1 MHRRFI
7 AVNICLALLLVNTI
21 PFVTKVSAATTRLY
35 IDPNSIIDELMVPG
49 TSFNLTIKV
58 TDVVNLFAYEYKIY
72 YNRTILNCTKVVRPA
87 GHFLEPQIDPGNQ
100 FIPKWETKN
109 DFNATHGRIWLAF
122 TLLSP
127 ETARSGSG
135 ILTIIT
141 FRVQGLGAT
150 PIPMTDTKLAD
161 DDGNSIT
168 HEAEGSFFRNT
179 PPPPPPPP
187 AFIYV
192 DPADITDP
200 ALTPCNNFTVDVK
213 ILNATNVYAFMFKLT
228 FDPTIVEGMSISE
241 GAFLSSAGTT
251 TVLQSQIDN
260 IAGFAL
266 FELTLTGTSGASGE
280 GILATILFHVIGLGA
295 TDLTL
300 SETSLVD
307 PDSNPLAH
315 STANGHFANVI
326 YAKLFVDPPE
336 IINSTIVPGDLFY
349 LYINVENVQNLF
361 GYEFHL
367 GYNTAVLTCI
377 GVIIHTVQN
386 ETRFMTKFSVDDWI
400 GDVFVNVTYL
410 PGANPISTN
419 SPLTLVTLLFKVD
432 AMGISELPLHDT
444 KLINS
449 SGDPIPHETG
459 DGYFQ
464 SVIRDVAI
472 LSITP
477 SKTTIYEGRTINV
490 TITVENQ
497 GDYFNET
504 FDVTLYYE
512 TTPISTQ
519 TVHDLPAGQTAELLF
534 TWATTGLPPCGNYTL
549 NGEAETV
556 PYEMDLADNTYTNGK
571 IKIKLMGDVN
581 GDCIVDLYDLTAVA
595 LAFSSSPGDPNWN
608 PETDLKEDGI
618 IDIFDIVTIVFNYG
632 RTC

>member
-7 AVNICLALLLVNTI
+7 AVSICLALLLVNTI

-35 IDPNSIIDELMVPG
+35 IDPDSIIDESMVPG

-58 TDVVNLFAYEYKIY
+58 SDVVNLYAYEYKIY
-72 YNRTILNCTKVVRPA
+72 YDRTILNCTKAARPA

-100 FIPKWETKN
+100 FIPKWEIKN
-109 DFNATHGRIWLAF
+109 DFNATHGRIWLSF
-122 TLLSP
+122 TLLAP
-127 ETARSGSG
+127 EAARTGSG
-135 ILTIIT
+135 IITIVT

-150 PIPMTDTKLAD
+150 PLSMRDTKLAD
-161 DDGNSIT
+161 NGGIGIT
-168 HEAEGSFFRNT
+168 HGSGDSFFRNT
-179 PPPPPPPP
+179 APSLP
-187 AFIYV
+187 AYIYV

-200 ALTPCNNFTVDVK
+200 ALTPCNNFTIDIK
-213 ILNATNVYAFMFKLT
+213 ILNATDVYSFNFKLS
-228 FDPTIVEGMSISE
+228 FDPTIVEGVEIAE
-241 GAFLSSAGTT
+241 GTFLSSVGPTT
-251 TVLQSQIDN
+251 ILHSQIDN
-260 IAGFAL
+260 PAGFIW
-266 FELTLTGTSGASGE
+266 FSVTLTSPPGASGA
-280 GILATILFHVIGLGA
+280 GTLATITFHVIGLGA
-295 TDLTL
+295 TDFTL
-300 SETSLVD
+300 YDTSLT
-307 PDSNPLAH
+307 DSGAQSLTH
-315 STANGHFANVI
+315 STANGRFANVI
-326 YAKLFVDPPE
+326 FARLFVDPPE
-336 IINSTIVPGDLFY
+336 IIDPTIVPGDLFY

-377 GVIIHTVQN
+377 GVMVHPVQN
-386 ETRFMTKFSVDDWI
+386 ETKFMTKFSVDDWT

-410 PGANPISTN
+410 LGANPISTN

-464 SVIRDVAI
+464 SVIRDVAV
-472 LSITP
+472 LDITP

-490 TITVENQ
+490 TVTVENQ

-512 TTPISTQ
+512 TTPIATQ
-519 TVHDLPAGQTAELLF
+519 TVHDLPVGNTAELLF
-534 TWATTGLPPCGNYTL
+534 AWNTSGLPPCANYTL
-549 NGEAETV
+549 NAEAETV
-556 PYEMDLADNTYTNGK
+556 PYEMDIADNTFTDGK
-571 IKIKLMGDVN
+571 IQIKLMGDVN

-595 LAFSSSPGDPNWN
+595 LAFSSSTGDPNWN
-608 PETDLKEDGI
+608 PEADLKEDGT
-618 IDIFDIVTIVFNYG
+618 IDIFDIVTIVVNYG

>member
-1 MHRRFI
+1 MQRFI
-7 AVNICLALLLVNTI
+7 AVSICLALLLVNTI
-21 PFVTKVSAATTRLY
+21 PFITKVSAATTRLY
-35 IDPNSIIDELMVPG
+35 IDPNSIIDELMIPG
-49 TSFNLTIKV
+49 TSFNLTVKV
-58 TDVVNLFAYEYKIY
+58 GDVTNLFAYEYKIY
-72 YNRTILNCTKVVRPA
+72 YNRTILNCTKATRPV

-100 FIPKWETKN
+100 FIPKWEIKN
-109 DFNATHGRIWLAF
+109 DFNAPHGRIWLGV
-122 TLLSP
+122 TLVSP
-127 ETARSGSG
+127 VNPRSGSG
-135 ILTIIT
+135 PLTIIT
-141 FRVQGLGAT
+141 FRVQGLGVT
-150 PIPMTDTKLAD
+150 PIPMMDTKLAD
-161 DDGNSIT
+161 DSGTSIT

-179 PPPPPPPP
+179 APPPPPPP

-213 ILNATNVYAFMFKLT
+213 ILNATNVYTFMFKLT

-251 TVLQSQIDN
+251 TILQSQIDN
-260 IAGFAL
+260 TAGFAL

-280 GILATILFHVIGLGA
+280 GILATIAFHVIGLGA

-336 IINSTIVPGDLFY
+336 IIDPTIVPGDLFY

-367 GYNTAVLTCI
+367 GYNTDVLTCI
-377 GVIIHTVQN
+377 GVIVHTVQN

-419 SPLTLVTLLFKVD
+419 SPLTLVTLLFNVN

-490 TITVENQ
+490 TVTVENQ

-512 TTPISTQ
+512 TTPIATQ
-519 TVHDLPAGQTAELLF
+519 TIHDLPVGNTAELIF
-534 TWATTGLPPCGNYTL
+534 TWVTTGLPPCANYTL
-549 NGEAETV
+549 NAEAETV
-556 PYEMDLADNTYTNGK
+556 PYEMDLADNTYTDDK
-571 IKIKLMGDVN
+571 IQIKLMGDVN

-608 PETDLKEDGI
+608 PETDLNEDGT
-618 IDIFDIVTIVFNYG
+618 IDIFDIVTIVVNYG